1 MGSRHPTNIDVP
13 NANMNEPGLD
23 PQIRAALSGPF
34 GAPAFVLPWI
44 DRLLEPVELTL
55 IAALAQGPL
64 SLPEAA
70 ARLPVGTSPAF
81 FDRAYRRGVI
91 DLPTPDTL
99 VLTDFAVR
107 LNIWILFEGWKDVP
121 PSVREQLAE
130 WELGQYIEDKRAQ
143 VESLLAGD
151 PLDPTLENPEYLLLH
166 EAEELV
172 ERAPHVYLWPC
183 DCRAAFGRCSKPSLV
198 CLWFENARGLG
209 WEISRERAI
218 EVLRDADRHGLMHTG
233 GVMAGEHGT
242 AFLSRAICNC
252 CADCCFPHLAA
263 QRLNAVGVWPRSR
276 YVAVRDAATC
286 RLCGNCT
293 RRCPFEAFTAERSA
307 RLAEGNATKAAPR
320 HVTAIDFD
328 AALCRGCGL
337 CATGCPE
344 GAIAMQP
351 LDGVA
356 SSSI

>member
-1 MGSRHPTNIDVP
+1 VTAASVNV
-13 NANMNEPGLD
+13 PGLD
-23 PQIRAALSGPF
+23 PQISAALTGAF

-44 DRLLEPVELTL
+44 DRFLEPDELTL
-55 IAALAQGPL
+55 VAALAHGPL
-64 SLPEAA
+64 SLPAA
-70 ARLPVGTSPAF
+70 AAHLPVGISPAF
-81 FDRAYRRGVI
+81 FDRAWRRGVV
-91 DLPTPDTL
+91 DRPTPDML
-99 VLTDFAVR
+99 VLAGFAAR

-121 PSVREQLAE
+121 PDIHEQLAE
-130 WELGQYIEDKRAQ
+130 WELDRYIEDKRGQ
-143 VESLLAGD
+143 VESLLAGE

-198 CLWFENARGLG
+198 CLWFENNRGLG

-233 GVMAGEHGT
+233 GVMASEHGA

-252 CADCCFPHLAA
+252 CADCCFPHLTAE
-263 QRLNAVGVWPRSR
+263 RLGAVKVWPRSR
-276 YVAVRDAATC
+276 YVAVRDAVTC

-293 RRCPFEAFTAERSA
+293 RRCPFGAFTAERSA
-307 RLAEGNATKAAPR
+307 RSAEAGGTKAAR
-320 HVTAIDFD
+320 RVTAIEFD
-328 AALCRGCGL
+328 AELCRGCGL

-344 GAIAMQP
+344 SAIAMQP

-356 SSSI
+356 PPTG